1 MVYKYGPNNM
11 TADFQVL
18 GLTVNM
24 WVKGITMD
32 KLNKWFADTLK
43 KEQDAGKSLDKISIK
58 SKLKTMKPLHAKWVI
73 DVFNLQEYRMP

>member
-1 MVYKYGPNNM
+1 M

-24 WVKGITMD
+24 WVKDIMMD
-32 KLNKWFADTLK
+32 KLNKWFAETLK
-43 KEQDAGKSLDKISIK
+43 KELDAGKLLDEISIK
-58 SKLKTMKPLHAKWVI
+58 FKLKTMKPLHAKWVI